1 MKRILVLLAVLIIV
15 CTNTCFAEVA
25 QFDNKVL
32 SELDGYSYDKF
43 EKSWTYYGAYLMQY
57 TDATVVIGVQASGN
71 NEYLEPVYIYA
82 WVRDVNN
89 VKVYSVVK
97 KLMIL
102 ADDTLITCSMMEF
115 DASSGAFIT
124 SSTNEVLNII
134 GNAKEI
140 SFKVVL
146 ESGSVTLEPS
156 AEEVKDF
163 ITAANVIYT
172 NNIASYVQFD
182 DATLKYLEETYPITV
197 E

>member
-25 QFDNKVL
+25 QFDHKVL

-43 EKSWTYYGAYLMQY
+43 EKSWTYHGAYLMQY